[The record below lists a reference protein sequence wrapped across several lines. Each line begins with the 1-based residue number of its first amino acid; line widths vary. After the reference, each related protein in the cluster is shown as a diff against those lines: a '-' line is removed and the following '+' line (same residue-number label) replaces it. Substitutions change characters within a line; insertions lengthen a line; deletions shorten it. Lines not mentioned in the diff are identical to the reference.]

1 MNDRTTITL
10 ELQTMLGLNVDG
22 NIGEDA
28 RTLSAFTHLNPACS
42 LIVHIYDVLFEA
54 RRVIFYF

>member
-1 MNDRTTITL
+1 MTL
-10 ELQTMLGLNVDG
+10 ELQTMLGLNIDG

-42 LIVHIYDVLFEA
+42 LLVHIYDVLFEA